1 MPIWCTVKPQTQ
13 ETRPGIYKKEFV
25 YAKWNWIVTVCRSSI
40 CENRAPL
47 PNRPVLYSSTS
58 QQCSLQLFHVWYAFL
73 KYLGLQ
79 NFSRKKN
86 LFDFAC
92 RLQYLGWPNLNF
104 NVQTKY
110 FSLLGII
117 CFCFAP
123 YSTVLYILGAGRFFS
138 FIFGKL
144 FEVPLGT
151 IRGKSNFADS
161 T

>member
-25 YAKWNWIVTVCRSSI
+25 YAKWNWIVPVCRSSI

-58 QQCSLQLFHVWYAFL
+58 QQCSLQFISCLVCFL
-73 KYLGLQ
+73 KIFGLAE
-79 NFSRKKN
+79 FLEKKKN

-123 YSTVLYILGAGRFFS
+123 LPTAYIGGWS
-138 FIFGKL
+138 IFQFYLWQVIWGSSRYNTGEIK
-144 FEVPLGT
+144 FCW
-151 IRGKSNFADS
+151 
-161 T
+161 